1 LGEASRKLLDSVPD
15 AASQFPGIPFAAISA
30 MRNQLS
36 HGYFTIDPDIVGRVI
51 ERDIPGLQKALQK
64 AIAALDNPS
73 A

>member
-1 LGEASRKLLDSVPD
+1 
-15 AASQFPGIPFAAISA
+15 